1 MVKLRRIVGGRLASF
16 TFPMVIEWYGNRLTY
31 YKNFTNHREAKSM
44 VSFLDARDYPATVRT
59 ITTTIPN
66 PKDPRK
72 PNVRQIFVVYRGKKR
87 RKK

>member
-1 MVKLRRIVGGRLASF
+1 MVTIRKRVGGRLASF

-31 YKNFTNHREAKSM
+31 YKNFTNQREAKSI

-59 ITTTIPN
+59 VTARLPG
-66 PKDPRK
+66 KDKK
-72 PNVRQIFVVYRGKKR
+72 PDFRTLFVVYRGQR

>member
-1 MVKLRRIVGGRLASF
+1 MVKVRRNVGGRRATF

-31 YKNFTNHREAKSM
+31 YKNFTSEREAKSM
-44 VSFLDARDYPATVRT
+44 VSSLDNRDYPATVRT

-72 PNVRQIFVVYRGKKR
+72 PNFRQIFVVYRGKKR
-87 RKK
+87 REK